1 MNELQVFNNHE
12 FGEVSTTVIDG
23 EPWFVGADVAT
34 VLGYSNVR
42 DAIAKH
48 VDNEDKNT
56 VAIRDGIQGNPN
68 KTVINE
74 SGIYSLV
81 FGSKLPTAKK
91 FKRWVTSEVLPS
103 IRRTGAYKVERGM
116 AVLPQDYASALRALA
131 DQVESNRQLEEKNS
145 ELEYQNK
152 FLDDQNRILSGDI
165 LRWDAPAML
174 NAIVRKYASDHCF
187 GNFKYAWKMFYK
199 ELLYKHSVNLESRK
213 TRDANANPKN
223 ASRAAYKYLSDEEW
237 PWAIESVAALCT
249 MDNVDISTILKEYT
263 KEVA

>member
-1 MNELQVFNNHE
+1 MNELQVFENQE
-12 FGEVSTTVIDG
+12 FGKIRGIEIDG
-23 EPWFVGADVAT
+23 ESWLVGKDVAES
-34 VLGYSNVR
+34 LGYANPR
-42 DAIAKH
+42 KALIDH
-48 VDNEDKNT
+48 VDDEDKGVT
-56 VAIRDGIQGNPN
+56 KCDTLGGKQDVTI
-68 KTVINE
+68 INE
-74 SGIYSLV
+74 SGFYSLV
-81 FGSKLPTAKK
+81 MSSKLPGAKK
-91 FKRWVTSEVLPS
+91 FKRWVTSDVLPS
-103 IRRTGAYKVERGM
+103 IRKTGVYKVERGM

-131 DQVESNRQLEEKNS
+131 DQVESNKQLEEKNS

-165 LRWDAPAML
+165 LRWGAPAML

-237 PWAIESVAALCT
+237 PCAIESVVALCT
-249 MDNVDISTILKEYT
+249 MDNVDISSILKEYT
-263 KEVA
+263 KESA

>member
-1 MNELQVFNNHE
+1 MNELQVFENQE
-12 FGEVSTTVIDG
+12 FGKIRGIEIDG
-23 EPWFVGADVAT
+23 ESWLVGKDVAES
-34 VLGYSNVR
+34 LGYADPNK
-42 DAIAKH
+42 AIAMH
-48 VDNEDKNT
+48 VDDEDKLN
-56 VAIRDGIQGNPN
+56 D
-68 KTVINE
+68 KTASSLGQRGGWLINE
-74 SGIYSLV
+74 SGFYSLV
-81 FGSKLPTAKK
+81 MSSKLPGAKK

-103 IRRTGAYKVERGM
+103 IRRTGAYKVKRGM

-213 TRDANANPKN
+213 TRDANANPRN

-237 PWAIESVAALCT
+237 PWAIKSVVALCT
-249 MDNVDISTILKEYT
+249 MDNVDISSILKEYT
-263 KEVA
+263 KEAA

>member
-1 MNELQVFNNHE
+1 MNELQVFENQE
-12 FGEVSTTVIDG
+12 FGKIRGIEIDG
-23 EPWFVGADVAT
+23 ESWLVGKDVAES
-34 VLGYSNVR
+34 LGYANPR
-42 DAIAKH
+42 KALIDH
-48 VDNEDKNT
+48 VDDEDKGVT
-56 VAIRDGIQGNPN
+56 KCDTLGGKQDVTI
-68 KTVINE
+68 INE
-74 SGIYSLV
+74 SGFYSLV
-81 FGSKLPTAKK
+81 MSSKLPGAKK

-213 TRDANANPKN
+213 TRGANANPKN
-223 ASRAAYKYLSDEEW
+223 ALY
-237 PWAIESVAALCT
+237 VAFG
-249 MDNVDISTILKEYT
+249 D
-263 KEVA
+263 

>member
-1 MNELQVFNNHE
+1 MNELQVFENQE
-12 FGEVSTTVIDG
+12 FGKIRGIEIDG
-23 EPWFVGADVAT
+23 ESWLVGKDVAES
-34 VLGYSNVR
+34 LGYANPSKALN
-42 DAIAKH
+42 DH
-48 VDNEDKNT
+48 VDPEDKLNNET
-56 VAIRDGIQGNPN
+56 LSSLGQRGGWL
-68 KTVINE
+68 INE
-74 SGIYSLV
+74 SGFYSLV
-81 FGSKLPTAKK
+81 MSSRLPGAKK

-237 PWAIESVAALCT
+237 PWAIESVVALCT
-249 MDNVDISTILKEYT
+249 MDNVDISSILKEYT
-263 KEVA
+263 KEAA